1 MRNLAKRIAALTAL
15 TFMSACGTTRSS
27 ESTAPTSASDGD
39 VVATQEAENFHKIG
53 EMHRYSD
60 GLDVTVQKIESLPE
74 ESLDSD
80 VNGSPV
86 LITIIVRNGT
96 GKTVDTASFGEWIT
110 SGGVEA
116 TTYTDP
122 DIGAQDPTSDL
133 LPGGTITYKVAAI
146 VNDPQAIQIDWG
158 NSTLDHP
165 HSHWIS
171 TGSVERQTAH

>member
-1 MRNLAKRIAALTAL
+1 MRNLAKLIAALTAL

-39 VVATQEAENFHKIG
+39 VVATQEAENVHKIG
-53 EMHRYSD
+53 EMCRYSD

-74 ESLDSD
+74 GSLDSD

-122 DIGAQDPTSDL
+122 DIDAQDPTSDL

-171 TGSVERQTAH
+171 TGGVERQTAH

>member
-1 MRNLAKRIAALTAL
+1 MRNLAKLIAALTAL

-39 VVATQEAENFHKIG
+39 VVATQEAENVHKIG
-53 EMHRYSD
+53 EMCRYSD

-74 ESLDSD
+74 GSLDSD

-116 TTYTDP
+116 TT
-122 DIGAQDPTSDL
+122 
-133 LPGGTITYKVAAI
+133 
-146 VNDPQAIQIDWG
+146 
-158 NSTLDHP
+158 
-165 HSHWIS
+165 
-171 TGSVERQTAH
+171 